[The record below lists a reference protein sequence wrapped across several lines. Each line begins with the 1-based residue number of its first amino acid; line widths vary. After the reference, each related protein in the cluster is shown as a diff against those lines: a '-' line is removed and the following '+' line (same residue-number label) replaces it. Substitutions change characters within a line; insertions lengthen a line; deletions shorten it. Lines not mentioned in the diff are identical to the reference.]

1 MKISEMRLIGR
12 PRSVPEWTYQMV
24 VATLF
29 VLGLIWIWPES
40 TANYVGIYA
49 AVCVGSLVNFYLI
62 VKNNKKGKPE
72 EVAEDD

>member
-1 MKISEMRLIGR
+1 MKISDFRLIGR
-12 PRSVPEWTYQMV
+12 PRSVPEWIYQMV

-40 TANYVGIYA
+40 TASYVGIYA
-49 AVCVGSLVNFYLI
+49 AVCVGSLVNLYLI
-62 VKNNKKGKPE
+62 VKNTKKVITE